1 MVLRAGPP
9 IGLATLYASHMVF
22 IDPHQF
28 ASPVLVSTIIL
39 YVVVGGMGTVRGPV
53 LGAALLYPLGEVL
66 RGEFADQAGL
76 HMVVFG
82 LAIIL
87 IVLFAPSGLSDRKS
101 VVWGKS
107 VSVRV
112 DLGGRRIIKKKII
125 QILISR
131 ELSYT
136 NNIT

>member
-28 ASPVLVSTIIL
+28 ASPVLVITIIL

-87 IVLFAPSGLSDRKS
+87 IVLFAPSGLSGLIERLEDRIRS
-101 VVWGKS
+101 RSRRGAGGQEGEEGVAGK
-107 VSVRV
+107 R
-112 DLGGRRIIKKKII
+112 G
-125 QILISR
+125 
-131 ELSYT
+131 
-136 NNIT
+136 